1 MSAGKRMPSRS
12 ETSTKR
18 KRATMEGLTGKQW
31 EDLKCHEKVYNV
43 MFDPNS
49 GTAAKL
55 FTGFMS
61 MIVVVSI
68 VMFCMGT
75 MPEYSTPEKAV
86 TFNTADDI
94 FNIVFTIEFVVRVAV
109 ILPRGSCPQ
118 KELVDFF
125 MVVDFL
131 AILPAIIGWCTGTM
145 PFQPRNYEFGSWATA
160 FLVSSAGFRLCTL
173 RCVVLL
179 TPLFSIC
186 LIRYSFSSLSRVCV
200 C

>member
-1 MSAGKRMPSRS
+1 MSI
-12 ETSTKR
+12 
-18 KRATMEGLTGKQW
+18 
-31 EDLKCHEKVYNV
+31 
-43 MFDPNS
+43 
-49 GTAAKL
+49 
-55 FTGFMS
+55 
-61 MIVVVSI
+61 IVIVSI
-68 VMFCMGT
+68 TFFCMGT
-75 MPEYSTPEKAV
+75 MPAYSTPERV
-86 TFNTADDI
+86 ITFDTADDI

-145 PFQPRNYEFGSWATA
+145 PFQPRNDEFGSWATA